1 MGACVNTTKTFR
13 CLACNTRFD
22 ERVDRSEDRAV
33 CKCGM
38 AARAIIS
45 APMIARARKTEGKG
59 KR

>member
-13 CLACNTRFD
+13 CLACNTRF
-22 ERVDRSEDRAV
+22 EARVPRDEDRAV

-38 AARAIIS
+38 AARVIIS
-45 APMIARARKTEGKG
+45 APMIARARETEGKG